1 MNLLQHPGRIAV
13 LFAAFAFF
21 SLPSSAQTQ
30 YSLPAL
36 NCAAFTSSDSFGVAQ
51 QYARVLKGDVDPAG
65 KVVVSLSSDSFD
77 SFAVA
82 RGADQVIVPISST
95 SFTPASGGDFREVIR
110 LRFFWAELKKTNTL
124 QFFTSNNKL
133 NVETLKQKLSSK
145 KLDLD
150 SVELFIDDLVV
161 STQVALTKAALESP
175 TPLSPADQGY
185 PRDAVV
191 NQLSLLLRNREL
203 VVGARDQYLASPSQ
217 ERFAAFDSAIQ
228 SLFSQVTELQNSS
241 SAYLAATKNL
251 QNAILTYARDNPE
264 EINNADAT
272 NLAKSVASPFEE
284 VQFVADIVSP
294 VVSFKE
300 EFWTPRLAQ
309 VSPEGLDAVEASFS
323 GID

>member
-110 LRFFWAELKKTNTL
+110 LRFFWAELMKTNTL

-133 NVETLKQKLSSK
+133 NVATLKQKLSSK

-175 TPLSPADQGY
+175 TP
-185 PRDAVV
+185 
-191 NQLSLLLRNREL
+191 
-203 VVGARDQYLASPSQ
+203 
-217 ERFAAFDSAIQ
+217 
-228 SLFSQVTELQNSS
+228 
-241 SAYLAATKNL
+241 
-251 QNAILTYARDNPE
+251 
-264 EINNADAT
+264 
-272 NLAKSVASPFEE
+272 
-284 VQFVADIVSP
+284 
-294 VVSFKE
+294 
-300 EFWTPRLAQ
+300 
-309 VSPEGLDAVEASFS
+309 
-323 GID
+323 